1 MQFMKW
7 CLPALGFAVL
17 GIPAMCGAFDIQLTQ
32 EQIKEAH
39 EYGAK
44 YRGKEIFGSP
54 VGKSA
59 CFGEYPGGD
68 GGLIMS
74 TYMRI
79 AVSAAMRAL
88 KNETLTPQDL
98 KELAASKTFNVVVSV
113 PEDSAQTPEDVHVLL
128 VQGTNT
134 ILPQK
139 IELGMKYK
147 DKRQGIVGV
156 FSYDKINP
164 KANTTIVVK
173 ARNDER
179 KFKIDFSDVK

>member
-1 MQFMKW
+1 MQFSKW
-7 CLPALGFAVL
+7 CLPAFCFAVL

-39 EYGAK
+39 EYGAQYK
-44 YRGKEIFGSP
+44 GKEIFESP

-59 CFGEYPGGD
+59 CFGKYPGGD
-68 GGLIMS
+68 GGLIMT

-79 AVSAAMRAL
+79 AVSAAMKAL

-98 KELAASKTFNVVVSV
+98 KELEASKTFNVVVSV
-113 PEDSAQTPEDVHVLL
+113 SEENAHSPEDIQIML
-128 VQGTNT
+128 VQGANT

-139 IELGMKYK
+139 TEFGMKYK
-147 DKRQGIVGV
+147 DKRQGVIGI

-179 KFKIDFSDVK
+179 TFKIDFSDLK